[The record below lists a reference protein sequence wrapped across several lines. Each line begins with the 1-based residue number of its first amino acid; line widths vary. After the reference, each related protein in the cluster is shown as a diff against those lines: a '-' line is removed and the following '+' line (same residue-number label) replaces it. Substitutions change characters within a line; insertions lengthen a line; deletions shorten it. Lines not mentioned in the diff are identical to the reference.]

1 MIETAEVFGPIDYER
16 LKRAV
21 GRANKA
27 EKITVDLGTLHA
39 GYPDPDSLLASNGQ
53 RVTVLDKGTGAFTLL
68 VLFQDGSYITLDNTE
83 LADGDI
89 LDWDFYALYIT
100 NTAQAGLSVKL
111 IVDYRIITG
120 VEGY

>member
-1 MIETAEVFGPIDYER
+1 MAEVYGPIDYER
-16 LKRAV
+16 MKRAF

-27 EKITVDLGTLHA
+27 EKVTVDLGTLHA
-39 GYPDPDSLLASNGQ
+39 GYPYPASLLASNGQ
-53 RVTVLDKGTGAFTLL
+53 RVTILDKGTGAFTLL

-89 LDWDFYALYIT
+89 LDWDFYQLYIA
-100 NTAQAGLSVKL
+100 NAPQAGLSVKL
-111 IVDYRIITG
+111 IVDYRVIVG

>member
-1 MIETAEVFGPIDYER
+1 LAEVFGNIDYER
-16 LKRAV
+16 MKRAF

-27 EKITVDLGTLHA
+27 EKITVDLGTAHT
-39 GYPDPDSLLASNGQ
+39 GYPDPASLLASNGQ
-53 RVTVLDKGTGAFTLL
+53 RISILDKGTGVFTLL

-83 LADGDI
+83 LANGDI
-89 LDWDFYALYIT
+89 LDWDFYQLYVS

-111 IVDYRIITG
+111 IVDYRVIVG